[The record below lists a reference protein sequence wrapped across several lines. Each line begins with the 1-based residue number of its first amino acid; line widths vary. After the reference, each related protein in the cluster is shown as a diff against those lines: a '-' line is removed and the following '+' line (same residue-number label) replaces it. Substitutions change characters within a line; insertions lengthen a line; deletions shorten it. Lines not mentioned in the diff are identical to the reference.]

1 LLSPVQMQTLLT
13 LLVLVAVAN
22 ALVYTPSRKGLT
34 LQAQFDEYTRFWNK
48 TYSFVERAARF
59 ENFKMNAAKI
69 TKMNAQTKARGRGAS
84 FGFTKFSDWSE
95 REQRAINGVLI
106 REKPDWKETIIT
118 EKRGHRA
125 QANPTT
131 PIDWVAKGMT
141 TPVKDQ
147 GQCGSC
153 WAFSTTETVES
164 AILMAGKSIRP
175 LSPQE
180 VVDCDSNDQG
190 CGGGYPQEALGWV
203 KQQGGLDTDQCYPYT
218 AQDGTC
224 ASSQCTPFG
233 NVKSVIPVGQTDT
246 ETYAALAKYGP
257 LSICADASA
266 WSNYQGGV
274 LTADQCG
281 SDIDHAIQ
289 ITGYS
294 PDQGGY
300 WIVRN
305 SWGADWGTKGFIWL
319 EYGKNTCGMT
329 YQTTAATA

>member
-1 LLSPVQMQTLLT
+1 MHTLLT

-22 ALVYTPSRKGLT
+22 ALVYTPSRRGLT
-34 LQAQFDEYTRFWNK
+34 LEAQFDEYTRFWNK
-48 TYSFVERAARF
+48 TYSHVERAARL

-69 TKMNAQTKARGRGAS
+69 TKMNAQTKARGYGAS

-95 REQRAINGVLI
+95 REQLSINGFLPV
-106 REKPDWKETIIT
+106 EKKP
-118 EKRGHRA
+118 RPAVHQPR
-125 QANPTT
+125 ANPTI
-131 PIDWVAKGMT
+131 PIDWVAQGKT

-153 WAFSTTETVES
+153 WAFSTAETIES
-164 AILMAGKSIRP
+164 ALLMAGKKVQP

-190 CGGGYPQEALGWV
+190 CGGGYPQEAIGWV
-203 KQQGGLDTDQCYPYT
+203 KDQGGLDTDQCYPYT

-233 NVKSVIPVGQTDT
+233 NINTVVPIGQDEQ
-246 ETYAALAKYGP
+246 ETYDALKKYGP
-257 LSICADASA
+257 LSIGADASA
-266 WSNYQGGV
+266 WSNYNGGV

-281 SDIDHAIQ
+281 SNVDHAIQ
-289 ITGYS
+289 LTGYS

-305 SWGADWGTKGFIWL
+305 SWGSDWGINGFIWL

>member
-1 LLSPVQMQTLLT
+1 MQVQAFALL
-13 LLVLVAVAN
+13 LLVAAAT
-22 ALVYTPSRKGLT
+22 ALVYSPSRRGLT
-34 LQAQFDEYTRFWNK
+34 QAAQFDEYTRFWNK
-48 TYSFVERAARF
+48 TYSHIERAARF

-69 TKMNAQTKARGRGAS
+69 AQMNAETKTRGYGAT

-95 REQRAINGVLI
+95 REQRSLNGFVRSENRPERPI
-106 REKPDWKETIIT
+106 FDFASWK
-118 EKRGHRA
+118 RA
-125 QANPTT
+125 AHQAPSQA
-131 PIDWVAKGMT
+131 IDWVAKGKT

-164 AILMAGKSIRP
+164 AILMAGKKVVP

-180 VVDCDSNDQG
+180 IVDCDSSDSG
-190 CGGGYPQEALGWV
+190 CNGGDPQEALGWV

-224 ASSQCTPFG
+224 ASSQCTPAG
-233 NVKSVIPVGQTDT
+233 NVASVVPISGS
-246 ETYAALAKYGP
+246 ETATYSALQKYGP
-257 LSICADASA
+257 LSICADASS

-281 SDIDHAIQ
+281 DNVDHAIQ
-289 ITGYS
+289 LTGYS
-294 PDQGGY
+294 PSQGGY

-305 SWGADWGTKGFIWL
+305 SWGTDWGQNGFIYL
-319 EYGKNTCGMT
+319 QYGQNTCDMT
-329 YQTTAATA
+329 SETTAATA